1 MLFWCADALRWYP
14 QWHCSWGEH
23 AWDTYD
29 SGFRPEISCSH
40 IFGIY
45 IIYNYIQLYIYTYYT
60 YILYH
65 IIQYYV
71 TLYIHVIVH
80 TFDCIYIWLYIH
92 MIVYSR
98 MILCRL
104 LCRFLARIL
113 ERPSIAHAQIS
124 MWPWWMMGSSWT
136 CRTLHRQ
143 KLGVAIWPQ
152 NCVSRSLTV
161 LALSFEGTTVS
172 GWLRLNFFVLKV
184 CNSTPNMEC
193 LIVGSMWTE
202 LVYKMV
208 PSYCCKGAFV
218 DLCDIFIVW
227 FTVCRHSVCRSSIGM
242 YRFIYYEKCTRAS
255 KASRAQSSW

>member
-1 MLFWCADALRWYP
+1 MELSRYWVGTFNISYTISHAAESFLESQKVLKFLHLHPFAPCCFGALTRCADILN
-14 QWHCSWGEH
+14 
-23 AWDTYD
+23 DTAPEENMLETLTTQD
-29 SGFRPEISCSH
+29 SGLRFSCSH

-104 LCRFLARIL
+104 VCRFLARIL
-113 ERPSIAHAQIS
+113 ERPSITHAQIS

-184 CNSTPNMEC
+184 CNS
-193 LIVGSMWTE
+193 
-202 LVYKMV
+202 
-208 PSYCCKGAFV
+208 
-218 DLCDIFIVW
+218 
-227 FTVCRHSVCRSSIGM
+227 RH
-242 YRFIYYEKCTRAS
+242 T
-255 KASRAQSSW
+255 